1 MRAILSVLFV
11 LLVLGD
17 ISYATEPVK
26 PLPQTEITNSIVKLT
41 VFLPDATDGYYR
53 GPRFDWSGL
62 IAKAEYKG
70 HVFFA
75 PWKTTHDP
83 NNFEDAIGPC
93 EEFGNEVPLGYKEA
107 KVGETFVKIGV
118 GQLEKAKNE
127 NYSFF
132 NPYKIVKPGSW
143 KVTTGKDQIGFI
155 QELQT
160 DAGWGYQYVKQI
172 TLPADSSTFVINHR
186 LKNTGNKPLETNH
199 YNHNFTIIDNDPI
212 GTNYRLKFPWAVSAK
227 AKDTLRGVAVTEDKM
242 LVYKQNLQP
251 GQSAFSELLGY
262 GNKVEDNEVTVENTK
277 MGASIKI
284 KGDMPLAKVNFWSV
298 KLAVCPESFIELKLM
313 PGQEAKWQWEYTLG
327 VRDGGKK

>member
-1 MRAILSVLFV
+1 MRSIVSSLFV
-11 LLVLGD
+11 ILIL
-17 ISYATEPVK
+17 ATNSLTAEPDKKV
-26 PLPQTEITNSIVKLT
+26 PQVEITNGIVKLK
-41 VFLPDATDGYYR
+41 VFLPDAKDGYYR

-93 EEFGNEVPLGYKEA
+93 EEFGNESPLGYKEA

-127 NYSFF
+127 NYNFF
-132 NPYKIVKPGSW
+132 FPYKIVKSGTW
-143 KVTTGKDQIGFI
+143 KVTPGKDQIEFV

-172 TLPADSSTFVINHR
+172 TLPADSLTFVISHR
-186 LKNTGNKPLETNH
+186 LKNTGSKPLETNH

-212 GTNYRLKFPWAVSAK
+212 GTNYRLKFPWPVSAK
-227 AKDTLRGVAVTEDKM
+227 AKDTLRGAAVTEGKE
-242 LVYKQNLQP
+242 LIFKQNLQP
-251 GQSAFSELLGY
+251 GQSAYSELLGY
-262 GNKVEDNEVTVENTK
+262 GTKAEDNEVTIENTK
-277 MGASIKI
+277 TGASIKI
-284 KGDMPLAKVNFWSV
+284 KGDMPLAKFNFWSV
-298 KLAVCPESFIELKLM
+298 KLAACPEPFIELKLM
-313 PGQEAKWQWEYTLG
+313 PGQEAKWQWEYTLQ
-327 VRDGGKK
+327 VREGERN